1 MNPRSRIL
9 ISGAGV
15 GGLAC
20 AMWLSR
26 KGFRP
31 VIVEQADSIRAG
43 GFLVSL
49 SHHAYHFAEQL
60 GVMPQLRAHGCGIDS
75 SSYHDSVGRTLLSL
89 QSRALFSGMDV
100 IQLMRDD
107 LVAILYERAKSE
119 IDLRFG
125 DSIQTLN
132 ENSDYIDVGFAS
144 GRHEKYGVVIGADGL
159 HYIVRKLAF
168 DDSDIT
174 YHHLNLNCA
183 AFRLPNILN
192 LRNKFETHMQRDRYM
207 AVFSSGHG
215 DLGAVFVWACDE
227 RTVTS
232 GDVRREILQQA
243 FSRGDSSIE
252 TVIEQCP
259 TDHSIYMDS
268 LMQVEAKQWCTKR
281 VVIIGDAAHCLTLF
295 SGRGA
300 GAAFNGASR
309 LAQAL
314 VELEPIDAFARY
326 QAEMHPVIRAIQP
339 ATRRPYA
346 GTCRAAASITLFGT
360 MPCVYCRMH
369 CSIPTSSS
377 NTRIYR
383 SPRMRLITFTM
394 DVEDPRPLP

>member
-1 MNPRSRIL
+1 MRTSTTWISSSPVFIITYMNPGSRIL

-31 VIVEQADSIRAG
+31 VIVERAHSIRTG

-49 SHHAYHFAEQL
+49 SHHAYQFAERL
-60 GVMPQLRAHGCGIDS
+60 GVMPQLRAHACGIDS
-75 SSYHDSVGRTLLSL
+75 SSYHDSEGRTLLSL
-89 QSRALFSGMDV
+89 QSKALFSGIDV

-107 LVAILYERAKSE
+107 LVAILYESAKSE

-125 DSIQTLN
+125 DSIQTMN
-132 ENSDYIDVGFAS
+132 ETSDHVEVEFDS
-144 GRHEKYGVVIGADGL
+144 GRYEKFDVVIGADGL
-159 HYIVRKLAF
+159 QSIVRKLAF
-168 DDSDIT
+168 DDADIT

-183 AFRLPNILN
+183 AFRLPNVLN

-215 DLGAVFVWACDE
+215 DLGAVFVWDCDE
-227 RTVTS
+227 PSVPS
-232 GDVRREILQQA
+232 GDLRRQVLRQA
-243 FSRGDSSIE
+243 FNRGDSSIAA
-252 TVIEQCP
+252 VIEQCP
-259 TDHSIYMDS
+259 TNHSIYMDS
-268 LMQVEAKQWCTKR
+268 LVQVEAKQWYTKR
-281 VVIIGDAAHCLTLF
+281 VVLVGDAAHCLTLF

-326 QAEMHPVIRAIQP
+326 QGEMHPVIRAIQP
-339 ATRRPYA
+339 ATRKAVRWYVPRSRTNHFIRDNA
-346 GTCRAAASITLFGT
+346 LRLLPNALFHT
-360 MPCVYCRMH
+360 YFKFKY
-369 CSIPTSSS
+369 S
-377 NTRIYR
+377 NI
-383 SPRMRLITFTM
+383 
-394 DVEDPRPLP
+394 